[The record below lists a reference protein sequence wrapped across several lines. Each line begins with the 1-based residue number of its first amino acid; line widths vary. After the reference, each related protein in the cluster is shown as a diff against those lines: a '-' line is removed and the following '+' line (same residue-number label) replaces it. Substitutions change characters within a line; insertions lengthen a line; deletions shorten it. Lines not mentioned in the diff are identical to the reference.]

1 LFVFLCKAHA
11 HKISSVSGTAITKQN
26 FSSSAKGGVF
36 EKGNTLLSCGHFIGL
51 AYQEGKDNCV

>member
-1 LFVFLCKAHA
+1 M

-36 EKGNTLLSCGHFIGL
+36 EKGNTLLSCGHFNGL